1 MEDGDADLEV
11 DLWPFRKAVPEP
23 ITRRRVGND
32 LHIPSDTL
40 NVDVCFDL
48 GTYRRRDEDVSS
60 HIAIE
65 IAFDGRVVEVCKN
78 LETTGIVNAVEF
90 ELAQSTGSA
99 MLTGTRLFAST
110 YTGGVEPRLIRK
122 TSIFLTHIFLSSTT
136 LSVFLRIFSST
147 RCARSARIPCGN
159 R

>member
-23 ITRRRVGND
+23 ITRRRAGND

-40 NVDVCFDL
+40 NVDVCFNL

-99 MLTGTRLFAST
+99 MLTGTRAIRIDSHGRSRTQIDPQDFDFPDPHLPFFDHFVGFLADFLQ
-110 YTGGVEPRLIRK
+110 YT
-122 TSIFLTHIFLSSTT
+122 
-136 LSVFLRIFSST
+136 LRAI
-147 RCARSARIPCGN
+147 SAHPMR
-159 R
+159 